1 MLHFS
6 ICSAGIKITSFWM
19 LLFGTLLA
27 PFVIWQSLF
36 IGFLIYAI
44 WAIFACVVVPMS
56 LHSFQ
61 GSISLGEVRI
71 SKGILFKT
79 SHHIPTRFVTGV
91 TRLQTPLL
99 RLANCS
105 VLILYTSG
113 TFILLPGISNNM
125 ADQIIHV
132 IQGGS
137 L

>member
-1 MLHFS
+1 
-6 ICSAGIKITSFWM
+6 M

-44 WAIFACVVVPMS
+44 WAIFACVVVPMN

-71 SKGILFKT
+71 SKGILLKT
-79 SHHIPTRFVTGV
+79 SHRIPTRFVTGV

>member
-6 ICSAGIKITSFWM
+6 ICSAGIKIISFWV
-19 LLFGTLLA
+19 LLFGTLFA
-27 PFVIWQSLF
+27 PFVLWQSLF
-36 IGFLIYAI
+36 LGILFYAL
-44 WAIFACVVVPMS
+44 WGVFACVFVPMS

-79 SHHIPTRFVTGV
+79 SHRIPTRFVTGV
-91 TRLQTPLL
+91 TRLQSPLA
-99 RLANCS
+99 RLGNCS
-105 VLILYTSG
+105 FLILYTSG